1 MAKGYL
7 IAQVTVTDPD
17 AYGACARAADA
28 DFILIEGA
36 D

>member
-7 IAQVTVTDPD
+7 IAQVTVTHPD
-17 AYGACARAADA
+17 AYGTYARAADS

>member
-1 MAKGYL
+1 MAKDYF
-7 IAQVTVTDPD
+7 IAQVTLTNPD
-17 AYGACARAADA
+17 AYGTYARAADG